1 MNKIET
7 AIVMETFGIKKSGSY
22 LSNSEW
28 IDLYGW
34 YDLNFH
40 SNQEYV
46 VVTQLYSQTNLN
58 NMTKYC
64 NDEKY
69 GITIDEEN
77 GYIITKKEG
86 LLALMLERIDEYQVA
101 AGLQATYV
109 ANYDKYLKMI
119 EEKLQEIE
127 KETPIEG
134 KTFSLKIEE

>member
-40 SNQEYV
+40 SNQEDV

-69 GITIDEEN
+69 GITIDEKKN
-77 GYIITKKEG
+77 YKITKIEG

>member
-7 AIVMETFGIKKSGSY
+7 AIVMETFGITKSGSY

-40 SNQEYV
+40 SNQEDV

-69 GITIDEEN
+69 GITIDEKKN
-77 GYIITKKEG
+77 YKITKIEG

-127 KETPIEG
+127 KEIPIEG
-134 KTFSLKIEE
+134 KTLSLKIEE

>member
-7 AIVMETFGIKKSGSY
+7 AIVMETFGITKSGSY

-40 SNQEYV
+40 INQENV

-69 GITIDEEN
+69 GITIDEKKN
-77 GYIITKKEG
+77 YKITKIEG

-127 KETPIEG
+127 KEIPIEG
-134 KTFSLKIEE
+134 KTLSLKIEE

>member
-1 MNKIET
+1 MNRKET

-22 LSNSEW
+22 LLNSEW

-34 YDLNFH
+34 YDFYFH
-40 SNQEYV
+40 SNQEYIV
-46 VVTQLYSQTNLN
+46 VPLYSQTNLN

-69 GITIDEEN
+69 GITIDEN
-77 GYIITKKEG
+77 KDYKITKIEG
-86 LLALMLERIDEYQVA
+86 LLVLMLEIIDEYQVA

-119 EEKLQEIE
+119 EEKLQEIK

-134 KTFSLKIEE
+134 KTLSLKIEE